1 MKKSVILSVWILL
14 TALYC
19 WSISDIGR
27 SMGANINSAI
37 EKYSEMMVEYGGA
50 TTDFEHLGSAM
61 ADMYSYKSFEN
72 LGKEF
77 QFDFTV
83 IAVTSV
89 IYLVFTIGC
98 YHFAFVKKE
107 KKS

>member
-27 SMGANINSAI
+27 SMGANINGAV
-37 EKYSEMMVEYGGA
+37 EKYSEMMVEYGGT
-50 TTDFEHLGSAM
+50 TTDLEHLGSAM
-61 ADMYSYKSFEN
+61 GDMYSYKSFYN
-72 LGKEF
+72 LEKIF